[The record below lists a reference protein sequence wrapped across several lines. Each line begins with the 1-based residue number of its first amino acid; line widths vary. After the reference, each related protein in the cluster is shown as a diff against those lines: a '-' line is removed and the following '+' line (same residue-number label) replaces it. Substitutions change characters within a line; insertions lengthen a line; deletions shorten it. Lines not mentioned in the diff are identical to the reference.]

1 MADRGWFKMRGRQGA
16 RTLAEQMEGLQPALA
31 ECAGKSV
38 LDLGCAEGLIALE
51 FARAGATNILGIEAQ
66 PRFIEVA
73 QGLAFPDGCEAKFQ
87 RVNLKR
93 VTPDDAIPH
102 DIVLCLAII
111 HKLKHPEIGLRFAA
125 RSARDLLL
133 LRSGAGSIDGIIYG
147 KYSRTPCDSAAVLRN
162 EGFTLE
168 RTCDGAEGRD
178 QPVEYWRR
186 TASADY

>member
-1 MADRGWFKMRGRQGA
+1 MADRGWFKMRGRPGA

-38 LDLGCAEGLIALE
+38 LDLGCAEGLISLE
-51 FARAGATNILGIEAQ
+51 FAKAGAASILGVEREPQ
-66 PRFIEVA
+66 HIEVA
-73 QGLAFPDGCEAKFQ
+73 QTLRFPGACVARFM
-87 RVNLKR
+87 RMNLK
-93 VTPDDAIPH
+93 TITAADCFPH

-111 HKLKHPEIGLRFAA
+111 HKLEVPEIGLRFAA

-147 KYSRTPCDSAAVLRN
+147 KYSRTPCDSAAVMRN

-186 TASADY
+186 THA